1 MDSISRQLNHP
12 LPGFLQKESTMGKQ
26 LLNDLW
32 EMITA
37 KDEAESLK
45 IQIRLYDEMVLSAE
59 ENLNKLLT
67 TRDDLIY
74 RLKELETPKAE
85 VHNEA
90 TETETIAEEV

>member
-1 MDSISRQLNHP
+1 MS
-12 LPGFLQKESTMGKQ
+12 KQ

-37 KDEAESLK
+37 KNEAESLR

-59 ENLNKLLT
+59 ENLSKLQD

-74 RLKELETPKAE
+74 RLKELEAP
-85 VHNEA
+85 EA
-90 TETETIAEEV
+90 TVQTEATDTETVAEQV